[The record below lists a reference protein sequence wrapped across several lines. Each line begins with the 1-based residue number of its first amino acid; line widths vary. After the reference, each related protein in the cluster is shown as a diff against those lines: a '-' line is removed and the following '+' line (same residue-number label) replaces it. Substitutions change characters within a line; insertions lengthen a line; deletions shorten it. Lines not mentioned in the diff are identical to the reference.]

1 MNSTVSLN
9 NHIEREK
16 IYASVRPALMKNIR
30 ESSKIMNKVIRG
42 FFDSPIHVHKM
53 FEYLTGVS
61 NLKEIITENLEGEV
75 KKMEKVLIK
84 KDNSYI
90 DKLERMRNV
99 AQTDFHGNE
108 IFKYVS
114 VIRWTVKT
122 FDKDEKSLLLFE
134 HEEIVTDGPFLRVI
148 ESEDSR

>member
-1 MNSTVSLN
+1 
-9 NHIEREK
+9 
-16 IYASVRPALMKNIR
+16 
-30 ESSKIMNKVIRG
+30 MNKVIRG